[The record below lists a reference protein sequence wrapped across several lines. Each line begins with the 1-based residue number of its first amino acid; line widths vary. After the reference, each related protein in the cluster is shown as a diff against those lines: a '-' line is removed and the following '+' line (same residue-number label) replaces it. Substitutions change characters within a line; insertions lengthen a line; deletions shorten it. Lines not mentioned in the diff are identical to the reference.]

1 MPPAPQLF
9 LGPVFPL
16 FLMLLLLLLIVM
28 TTTAIDRVIE
38 IFSHYVA
45 LVKTV
50 DAIAKLTT
58 FPNGAADNRNN
69 GNN

>member
-45 LVKTV
+45 LIKTF